1 MERNVFER
9 KKNTKHKKSCLQ
21 DEACLRIKTEMQ
33 IHGLS
38 DCLAKGVKIL
48 DGMTCSP
55 LFASIRL
62 DTWESS
68 GI

>member
-48 DGMTCSP
+48 DGMKR
-55 LFASIRL
+55 I
-62 DTWESS
+62 
-68 GI
+68 